1 MLEIKFIRDNPE
13 KVKNALKARNNP
25 FDLDAFL
32 QKDAQRRALIQEI
45 EELRSERN
53 RVSETIG
60 QLKKAKQDASELM
73 ERMKAVNSRIK
84 EIEAVLDGLEQEV
97 ANGLLS
103 IPNIPHETV
112 PIGKDDTENQV
123 VKLWGDRPTFDFE
136 PLPHWDVGE
145 GLGILDFAR
154 AAKVTGAR
162 FCVYHGAGA
171 RLERALINFMLDL
184 HTKRHGYR
192 EVLPPFIVNDDS
204 LRGTGQLPKFAE
216 DLFKLEGLRYYLT
229 PTAEVPVTN
238 LHRDEV
244 LEESSLPLKY
254 VAYTPCFRSEAG
266 AHGRDTRGI
275 VRQHQFNKVE
285 LVKFSTPE
293 RSYEELEELLLD
305 AEEVLQFLNLPYRVI
320 CLCTGDMGFS
330 AAKTYDIE
338 VWLPGQNRYC
348 EISSCSNFEAFQ
360 ARRANI
366 RCRQTG
372 QTKTRLVH
380 TLNGSGLAVGRT
392 VVAILENYQQKDGTV
407 VVPDALIPYMDG
419 LDVIS
424 GP

>member
-13 KVKNALKARNNP
+13 KVEKALQDRNNP
-25 FDLDAFL
+25 FDLQGFL
-32 QKDAQRRALIQEI
+32 QKDTRRRALIQEI
-45 EELRSERN
+45 EDLRNQRN
-53 RVSETIG
+53 TVSETIG
-60 QLKKAKQDASELM
+60 RLKKAKQDASELM
-73 ERMKAVNSRIK
+73 ESMKAVNSRIK
-84 EIEAVLDGLEQEV
+84 EIEAELTGLEQEV
-97 ANGLLS
+97 MDGLLS

-112 PIGKDDTENQV
+112 PVGKDDTENQV
-123 VKLWGDRPTFDFE
+123 VKLWGDRPSFDFE

-145 GLGILDFAR
+145 RLGILDFVR
-154 AAKVTGAR
+154 AAKITGAR

-171 RLERALINFMLDL
+171 RLERALINFMLDV

-216 DLFKLEGLRYYLT
+216 DLFKLEGFRYYLT

-244 LEESSLPLKY
+244 LDESTLPVKY
-254 VAYTPCFRSEAG
+254 AAYTPCFRSEAG

-285 LVKFSTPE
+285 LVKFATPE

-305 AEEVLQFLNLPYRVI
+305 AEEILQFLNLPYRVI

-330 AAKTYDIE
+330 SAKTYDIE

-348 EISSCSNFEAFQ
+348 EISSCSNFEDFQ

-366 RCRQTG
+366 RYRQAG
-372 QTKTRLVH
+372 QNKTRLVH

-392 VVAILENYQQKDGTV
+392 VVAILENYQQKDGSV

-419 LDVIS
+419 LDVIT

>member
-1 MLEIKFIRDNPE
+1 MLEIKFIRDNPD
-13 KVKNALKARNNP
+13 KVAKALQHRNNP
-25 FDLDAFL
+25 FDLQGFL
-32 QKDAQRRALIQEI
+32 QKDAKRRSLIQEI
-45 EELRSERN
+45 EELRNQRN
-53 RVSETIG
+53 TVSETIG

-73 ERMKAVNSRIK
+73 ERMKAVNNRIK
-84 EIEAVLDGLEQEV
+84 EIEGELTALEQEV
-97 ANGLLS
+97 MDGLLS
-103 IPNIPHETV
+103 IPNIPHESV

-123 VKLWGDRPTFDFE
+123 VKLWGDKPRFDFE

-145 GLGILDFAR
+145 RLGILDFTR
-154 AAKVTGAR
+154 AAKITGAR

-171 RLERALINFMLDL
+171 RLERALINFMLDV
-184 HTKRHGYR
+184 HTKRHGYK

-216 DLFKLEGLRYYLT
+216 DLFKLEGFRYYLT

-244 LEESSLPLKY
+244 LDESVLPLKY
-254 VAYTPCFRSEAG
+254 ASYTPCFRSEAG

-305 AEEVLQFLNLPYRVI
+305 AEEILQFLNLPYRVI

-330 AAKTYDIE
+330 SAKTYDIE

-348 EISSCSNFEAFQ
+348 EISSCSNFEDFQ

-366 RCRQTG
+366 RYRPAG
-372 QTKTRLVH
+372 QTKSRLVH

-392 VVAILENYQQKDGTV
+392 VVAILENYQQKDGSV

-419 LDVIS
+419 LDVIT